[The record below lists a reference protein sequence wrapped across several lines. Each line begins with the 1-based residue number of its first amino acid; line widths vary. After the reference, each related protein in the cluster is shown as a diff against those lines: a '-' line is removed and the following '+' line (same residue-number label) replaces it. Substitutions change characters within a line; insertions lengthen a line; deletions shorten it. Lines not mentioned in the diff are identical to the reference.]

1 MIESFMYVGI
11 GLLLGCLLGIAFV
24 PLIQN
29 RAIRLTVKRLER
41 RLPQSIEE
49 IRADKDLLRAQ
60 FAMSARRSEIIAEHL
75 RNKMTNQAVELGKK
89 CDIINRLNVERNE
102 LKAEITNL
110 RSGVVGSRTAQRPP
124 KIRSVKDHRRRDGIK
139 HRNAEAGTMVSKA
152 H

>member
-1 MIESFMYVGI
+1 MGI
-11 GLLLGCLLGIAFV
+11 GLLLGCLLAVAFV

-41 RLPQSIEE
+41 RLPRSIDE
-49 IRADKDLLRAQ
+49 IQADKDLLRAE

-89 CDIINRLNVERNE
+89 SDIINRLNLERNE
-102 LKAEITNL
+102 LKAEIINL
-110 RSGVVGSRTAQRPP
+110 RTEVANSKTAQRPA
-124 KIRSVKDHRRRDGIK
+124 KIPGVKDYRRRAGSK
-139 HRNAEAGTMVSKA
+139 HRNAENGTVVAKA

>member
-89 CDIINRLNVERNE
+89 SDIINRLNVERNE

-110 RSGVVGSRTAQRPP
+110 RSGVVGSKMAQRPP
-124 KIRSVKDHRRRDGIK
+124 KIGAVKDHRRRGGAK
-139 HRNAEAGTMVSKA
+139 HRNAETGTMVAKA
-152 H
+152 N